1 MLTNQ
6 MPAAADEQLTQ
17 VLDDDQLGCAD
28 ELLNITKG
36 QSRLQPASRC
46 AGLLKLFIQ
55 IIVLEVIGIVVIP
68 LLAFSTVP
76 LPLTLGSTTG
86 LLPIFQSWMGYE
98 PAFAYPARTF
108 AGGAPAHRFSP
119 IREFKKTILGI
130 IS

>member
-36 QSRLQPASRC
+36 QSCLQPATRC
-46 AGLLKLFIQ
+46 AGYRKFFIQ
-55 IIVLEVIGIVVIP
+55 IIVLEVIDIVVVP
-68 LLAFSTVP
+68 LLTLSTVP
-76 LPLTLGSTTG
+76 FPLTLGITTG
-86 LLPIFQSWMGYE
+86 LLPSFQSWMGYE

-108 AGGAPAHRFSP
+108 AGGASAHRFSP

>member
-1 MLTNQ
+1 MNQ

-17 VLDDDQLGCAD
+17 VLDDDQLVGAD
-28 ELLNITKG
+28 KLLDITKG
-36 QSRLQPASRC
+36 QSRLQPTTRR
-46 AGLLKLFIQ
+46 AGYRKFFIQ
-55 IIVLEVIGIVVIP
+55 IIVLEVIDIVVVP
-68 LLAFSTVP
+68 LLTLSTVP
-76 LPLTLGSTTG
+76 FPLTLEITTG
-86 LLPIFQSWMGYE
+86 LLPIFQAWMGHE

>member
-17 VLDDDQLGCAD
+17 LLDDDQLGGAD

-36 QSRLQPASRC
+36 QSRLQPATRRT
-46 AGLLKLFIQ
+46 GYRKFFIQ
-55 IIVLEVIGIVVIP
+55 IIVFEVIGIVVVP
-68 LLAFSTVP
+68 LLTLSTVP
-76 LPLTLGSTTG
+76 FPLTFQITTG
-86 LLPIFQSWMGYE
+86 LLPIFQSWMVYE

-108 AGGAPAHRFSP
+108 AGGVPAHHFSP
-119 IREFKKTILGI
+119 IRELKKTILGI